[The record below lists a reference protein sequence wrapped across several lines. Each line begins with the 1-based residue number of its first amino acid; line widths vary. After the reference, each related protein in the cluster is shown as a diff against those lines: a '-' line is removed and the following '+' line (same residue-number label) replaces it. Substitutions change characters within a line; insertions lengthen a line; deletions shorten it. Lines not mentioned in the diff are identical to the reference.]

1 VTGVVSVGPA
11 GYDQLVGG
19 VFGDGD
25 TRAEDEAPAFTDLRD
40 RVVIV
45 TGAASGIGLR
55 TAQMFGAAGANVV
68 LADLPGSKLE
78 EAAASIVGGAAV
90 PHVVDIA
97 DETMV
102 RELIRFT
109 VDRFGRLDVVDNNAA
124 RLGLAA
130 DLDVV
135 GMDVDLWDGVFAV
148 NSRGTML
155 MCKHAVP
162 VMIERGGGSI
172 INVSSAVAFGGDD
185 FATAYGCS
193 KAAIVALTRYVAT
206 QYGQHGV
213 RCNSIAPG
221 LVHTPALDA
230 GLPEPMREVFIS
242 QQLVGR
248 LGEPSDIAAMVLF
261 LASDRSSFITGQVIQ
276 VDGGFLAHLP
286 NVDAGR
292 RLLRSHAQSD
302 RVG

>member
-1 VTGVVSVGPA
+1 VSSETETA
-11 GYDQLVGG
+11 
-19 VFGDGD
+19 
-25 TRAEDEAPAFTDLRD
+25 AFADLPD
-40 RVVIV
+40 KVAIV

-55 TAQMFGAAGANVV
+55 TAQMLGAAGANVV

-78 EAAASIVGGAAV
+78 EAAASVVGGSAV
-90 PHVVDIA
+90 AHVVDIA
-97 DETMV
+97 DESMV

-109 VDRFGRLDVVDNNAA
+109 VDHFGRLDVVDNNAA
-124 RLGLAA
+124 RQGLAT
-130 DLDVV
+130 DLDVA
-135 GMDVDLWDGVFAV
+135 GMDVDVWDSVFAV

-172 INVSSAVAFGGDD
+172 INVSSAVAFGGGD
-185 FATAYGCS
+185 FATAYACS
-193 KAAIVALTRYVAT
+193 KAAIIALTRYVAT

-221 LVHTPALDA
+221 MVNTPALEA
-230 GLPEPMREVFIS
+230 GLSEPMRDVFIS

-248 LGEPSDIAAMVLF
+248 LGEASDIAAMVLF
-261 LASDRSSFITGQVIQ
+261 LASDRSSFITGQVMQ

-286 NVDAGR
+286 NVDAER
-292 RLLRSHAQSD
+292 RLLRSQAPSAPAD
-302 RVG
+302 